1 MFAED
6 LDVFIN
12 EATPGYKTLLINYE
26 SVGVIFDNNYIE
38 EGFTESAVPVFW
50 AKTAEMPALAHGD
63 PIIDEAGDE
72 RYEVVNI
79 QPDGSG
85 ITMVRLRRL

>member
-12 EATPGYKTLLINYE
+12 ETTPGYKTLLINYE

-50 AKTAEMPALAHGD
+50 ANTAEMPSLAHGD
-63 PIIDEAGDE
+63 PVIDEAGDE

-85 ITMVRLRRL
+85 VTMVRLRRL